1 MESQFENFVPYIVE
15 FLRQKDKNEK
25 VRLHALGI
33 LANLS
38 LREVLRPLIISANGI
53 DYFMGIIK
61 GSDAFSVIDAQRV
74 AAKGLV
80 NLVSTKREHRL
91 RVLTELS
98 DEIKLIYRG
107 ELDEIVSTYI
117 QALLHT
123 SDNQNGT
130 RVTQI

>member
-1 MESQFENFVPYIVE
+1 M
-15 FLRQKDKNEK
+15 
-25 VRLHALGI
+25 
-33 LANLS
+33 
-38 LREVLRPLIISANGI
+38 IISANGI
-53 DYFMGIIK
+53 DYFMSIVK
-61 GSDAFSVIDAQRV
+61 GNNAFSVIDAQRI

-91 RVLTELS
+91 RVLTELA

-123 SDNQNGT
+123 SDNAQNGT
-130 RVTQI
+130 KVT